1 MLYKK
6 HNLVYYLQQP
16 RKKLWSHTVWH
27 PGTTTCLTLAQSLNQ
42 LFSKNF
48 QPPWEAALPDC
59 DTKQQRDWFAQKRRE
74 IDLIEQEIEIRRMEI
89 KLQEQ
94 QLKEQQMRERL
105 QDARRHHHRAQ
116 QQHSIACGHRG
127 TAHAQ
132 AAAAPSRP
140 YRIRKRP
147 CTDACAPSSAPAAA
161 VEHAAQP
168 HITKPIKH
176 FDDFQ
181 IGSDEH
187 LNYLGMHT

>member
-140 YRIRKRP
+140 CRTRKRP

-161 VEHAAQP
+161 VEHAAQ

-187 LNYLGMHT
+187 LNYLGIYT